1 MLSGSIGQTAIGGT
15 LDSGDSNHLN
25 GSRVT
30 TTNGGNIVLMSVYI
44 RNIDSNSNNRKYQL
58 GLYTDTVGKPGT
70 RVANTATGTLV
81 ANSWNS
87 LPITATLQANT
98 SYWLMYNTNGRT
110 SSVNNMSYNDGSAG
124 QGAYSTKKVN
134 FGTWPTTFP
143 AATITSS
150 AYSLYVSFGP

>member
-1 MLSGSIGQTAIGGT
+1 MLSGSIGQTTIGST

-30 TTNGGNIVLMSVYI
+30 TTNGGNIVSMSVYI
-44 RNIDSNSNNRKYQL
+44 RNIDSNGNNRKYQL
-58 GLYTDTVGKPGT
+58 GIYTDIAGKPGT

-87 LPITATLQANT
+87 LPITATLQAST

-124 QGAYSTKKVN
+124 HGAYSTKKVN
-134 FGTWPTTFP
+134 FGTWPTTFS

-150 AYSLYVSFGP
+150 VYSLYASFGP